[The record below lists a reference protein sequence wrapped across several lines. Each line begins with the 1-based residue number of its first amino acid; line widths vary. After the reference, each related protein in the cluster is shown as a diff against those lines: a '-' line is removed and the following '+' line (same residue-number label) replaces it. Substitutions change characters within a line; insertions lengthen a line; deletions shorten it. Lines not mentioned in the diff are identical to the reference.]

1 MNVSLT
7 DELERWIE
15 ARVET
20 GLYRSS
26 SEVVR
31 EALRL
36 LREREEL
43 KELRREELR
52 RQVQRGIDDFEAGR
66 FEPMNEELIERIIA
80 ERKAARDNEPS

>member
-15 ARVET
+15 TRVAS

-31 EALRL
+31 EAVRL
-36 LREREEL
+36 LREREEA
-43 KELRREELR
+43 KEMRRHELRQLVDAGVGDIEEGRVHDLDASLISEIKTEGR
-52 RQVQRGIDDFEAGR
+52 RRR
-66 FEPMNEELIERIIA
+66 S
-80 ERKAARDNEPS
+80 KAS